1 MNPLEI
7 NQDVL
12 DINEAIEQYG
22 NACNSIGYAQA
33 TRESAINM
41 QNNATS
47 LDDAEAYSNSAERL
61 AVAISVLRDDKND
74 YKEKIKRAFAHYYE

>member
-1 MNPLEI
+1 MAI
-7 NQDVL
+7 NQDSL
-12 DINEAIEQYG
+12 DINEAIRQYG

-61 AVAISVLRDDKND
+61 ADAIDVLRDNKTE
-74 YKEKIKRAFAHYYE
+74 YEEKIKRAFAHYYE